1 MRPNCR
7 SRKSVE
13 DFVGRDFVSELEVGN
28 LHLSHGV
35 DGSRQRSIH
44 GRRLSAPP
52 QVPSRGPQRS
62 QDLRPVEP
70 LPGAMLAKAHGG
82 RLNIHRTAIAS
93 ISIIQSGCAS
103 AEISTSVDAGPFLPR
118 NSSRSG
124 ARSARYIMSVT

>member
-1 MRPNCR
+1 MRLTCR
-7 SRKSVE
+7 RCGSME
-13 DFVGRDFVSELEVGN
+13 DFVRRDFVSELEVGN
-28 LHLSHGV
+28 FELSHGV
-35 DGSRQRSIH
+35 EGSRQRSIH
-44 GRRLSAPP
+44 SRRLSAPP

-70 LPGAMLAKAHGG
+70 LPGAMLAKAHCS
-82 RLNIHRTAIAS
+82 RLYIYRTAIDS
-93 ISIIQSGCAS
+93 ISISQAGCAS